1 MLEILESTVAWA
13 SKSCV
18 FLSTFA
24 VGSGSNV
31 GMIILN
37 KVEKR
42 DKCFNSVVFIVF
54 SVNRYFLKNK
64 VRATVMGRIFQ
75 DFVY

>member
-1 MLEILESTVAWA
+1 
-13 SKSCV
+13 
-18 FLSTFA
+18 
-24 VGSGSNV
+24 
-31 GMIILN
+31 MIILN